1 MKMLAVDCCLK
12 LTGAA
17 LSVDGKILGHV
28 QGDYGR
34 KQSSELPRIC
44 AGLMESA
51 GLAWNELDYVAITA
65 GPGYFTGIRVGA
77 AYATGLA
84 YASGAKI
91 LPVSTL
97 DLLPYTFR
105 KSQSAGKILTVIY
118 AGHGYVYASCDGVL
132 VPGEYSGDGGIFGP
146 VKSSCGGNVLVPG
159 EYSHAQILDW
169 LGENPDAITISDDP
183 ERTGLDADM
192 MTVKPDMLSL
202 CEIARGSLSM
212 AVNPAGLKINYYR
225 APQGAS

>member
-1 MKMLAVDCCLK
+1 MNILAIDCCLK

-17 LSVDGKILGHV
+17 LMSDGEILGHV

-34 KQSSELPRIC
+34 RQSSELPRIC
-44 AGLMESA
+44 EGIMKSA
-51 GLAWNELDYVAITA
+51 GMSWNELDYVALTN

-77 AYATGLA
+77 SYASGIA

-91 LPVSTL
+91 ITVSTL
-97 DLLPYTFR
+97 DLLPYTFM
-105 KSQSAGKILTVIY
+105 KSHDAGKILTVIY
-118 AGHGYVYASCDGVL
+118 AGHGYVYASCEGSL
-132 VPGEYSGDGGIFGP
+132 MA
-146 VKSSCGGNVLVPG
+146 G

-169 LGENPDAITISDDP
+169 LGENTDAFTVSDDP

-202 CEIARGSLSM
+202 CEIACASLNMAGSPMSM
-212 AVNPAGLKINYYR
+212 TISYYR
-225 APQGAS
+225 APQGAN